1 MRVICMNIYVEINDK
16 IKKEFLEKIFYIN
29 NNISRVI
36 FKKKNIQIFLKKK
49 INKEEI
55 EKKIINL
62 VNNLNKI
69 FSNLS
74 EKVIFSNQIKFK
86 KKKINIHKVLIKKKL
101 IKKISNGVFSIEGK
115 LLDMK
120 NMIDDLIMEFA
131 KKNNYKIVDFKGLI
145 NLESIINNGYL
156 AAFPHHCLFVSNIDR
171 KDKSINEISN
181 ISHENQ
187 LKINKLEKPVLV
199 LSPTVC
205 YNCFDYFRESR
216 INLPTKITSLANCAR
231 YESLNY
237 DGLKRL
243 KVFSMRELIFFGSS
257 DFIKS
262 HIQNNMDYF
271 IKIFKKLK
279 ICFRICTAT
288 DPFFSKKYINRKA
301 FQIHN
306 SLKYEIQMYLPYEKE
321 WLAVGSFNNH
331 LNTLTKKYKI
341 KGKKNED
348 IFSGCVGFGYE
359 RLIYSMYSQKYFS

>member
-1 MRVICMNIYVEINDK
+1 MRIIYTNVYIEINDK
-16 IKKEFLEKIFYIN
+16 IRKEFLEKIFYIN
-29 NNISRVI
+29 NNIIRVI
-36 FKKKNIQIFLKKK
+36 FKKKYIQIILKKK
-49 INKEEI
+49 INKEETK
-55 EKKIINL
+55 KKIINL
-62 VNNLNKI
+62 VNNLNKT
-69 FSNLS
+69 FSYLS

-86 KKKINIHKVLIKKKL
+86 KKNINIYNILIKKKF
-101 IKKISNGVFSIEGK
+101 IKKISDGVFSIEGK

-120 NMIDDLIMEFA
+120 NKIDNLIIGFA
-131 KKNNYKIVDFKGLI
+131 KKNNYKIIDFKGLI

-181 ISHENQ
+181 ISHENE
-187 LKINKLEKPVLV
+187 LRINKLEKPALV

-205 YNCFDYFRESR
+205 YNCFDYFRNSR
-216 INLPTKITSLANCAR
+216 INSPTKITSLANCSR
-231 YESLNY
+231 YESLNH

-257 DFIKS
+257 HFIKS
-262 HIQNNMDYF
+262 HIQNNMNYF

-279 ICFRICTAT
+279 VCFRICTAT

-301 FQIHN
+301 FQVHN
-306 SLKYEIQMYLPYEKE
+306 SLKYEIQMYLPYEQE

-359 RLIYSMYSQKYFS
+359 RLIYSIYSQRYYL